1 MAAKRKVQKNRPN
14 EIEDRL
20 TFVAP
25 EAASFAYIELDDE
38 FEIPPI
44 PTRYSLSEAKVAFQL
59 KQPLERW

>member
-1 MAAKRKVQKNRPN
+1 MAAKRKGQKTRPN
-14 EIEDRL
+14 EIQDRL

-44 PTRYSLSEAKVAFQL
+44 PQRYALSEARVAFRM
-59 KQPLERW
+59 KQPVERW